1 MQEVVK
7 EKVIFCCKLRS
18 AEPMSE
24 YYSNE
29 TEEEKR
35 DNITGNR
42 HRKKPA
48 LMLLEGRKKNSEQMP
63 DQLTKAGITFLT
75 INIETAYHAEQ

>member
-48 LMLLEGRKKNSEQMP
+48 
-63 DQLTKAGITFLT
+63 
-75 INIETAYHAEQ
+75 